1 MSLMEALRSN
11 FTLQNLMLKGVY
23 IVFIAIIFELAV
35 WWMNRLIV
43 KQTEPLLAADSSR
56 DTAWRMRRR
65 NWIRGTPKIVL
76 RCVCYAV
83 ALVLVFSLFGAPVLP
98 LSLALGAAAAVFGA
112 ALLPTF
118 RDAAQG
124 YSLLAEDALA
134 IGDVVEIEG
143 HHGRIEKFS
152 LRGLWLRDAAGRAHY
167 LSNSDI
173 KNIIVHSRQEEKSR
187 DDKTVATRK
196 T

>member
-11 FTLQNLMLKGVY
+11 FTLQNLILKGVY
-23 IVFIAIIFELAV
+23 IVFIAIVFEFAV
-35 WWMNRLIV
+35 WWMNRLLV

-56 DTAWRMRRR
+56 DQNWRLRRR
-65 NWIRGTPKIVL
+65 NWLRGTPKIVL
-76 RCVCYAV
+76 RSVCYAV
-83 ALVLVFSLFGAPVLP
+83 ALVLVFSLFGAPVLE
-98 LSLALGAAAAVFGA
+98 LSLALAAAATIIGA
-112 ALLPTF
+112 SMLPTF

-124 YSLLAEDALA
+124 YSLLCEDALA
-134 IGDVVEIEG
+134 IGDVVEING

-167 LSNSDI
+167 LSHSDT
-173 KNIIVHSRQEEKSR
+173 KGFIVHSRHEEKAR

-196 T
+196 N

>member
-1 MSLMEALRSN
+1 VLRS
-11 FTLQNLMLKGVY
+11 
-23 IVFIAIIFELAV
+23 
-35 WWMNRLIV
+35 
-43 KQTEPLLAADSSR
+43 
-56 DTAWRMRRR
+56 
-65 NWIRGTPKIVL
+65 
-76 RCVCYAV
+76 VCYAI
-83 ALVLVFSLFGAPVLP
+83 ALILVFSLFGAPVLP

-112 ALLPTF
+112 AMLPTF

-134 IGDVVEIEG
+134 IGDVVEIGG

-167 LSNSDI
+167 LSNSEI
-173 KNIIVHSRQEEKSR
+173 KNFIVHSRHEEKQR
-187 DDKTVATRK
+187 DDKTIATRK